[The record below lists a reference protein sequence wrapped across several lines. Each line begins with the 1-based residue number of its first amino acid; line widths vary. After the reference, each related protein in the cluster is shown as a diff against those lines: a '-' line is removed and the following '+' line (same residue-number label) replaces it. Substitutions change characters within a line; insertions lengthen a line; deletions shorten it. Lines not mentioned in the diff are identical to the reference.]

1 MSWRTRCALT
11 RKHRSLALQYGRGGA
26 SGIAYAAS
34 KAALIGL
41 TKGIA
46 HDGSPYV
53 TANCIAPGPTDTR
66 HPAERER
73 QEGPA
78 TVVEGTEENALG
90 YTNPATSWIGK
101 YWLSGRQGIPEDI
114 AHAVTFF
121 ATPAASLITA
131 QTMHVSGGL
140 IIE

>member
-1 MSWRTRCALT
+1 MVAAKFGRVITIS
-11 RKHRSLALQYGRGGA
+11 SNVGVYGRGGA

-34 KAALIGL
+34 KAALIAL

-46 HDGSPYV
+46 HEGAPYV
-53 TANCIAPGPTDTR
+53 TSNVIAPGPTDSR

-73 QEGPA
+73 TAPT
-78 TVVEGTEENALG
+78 TVIEGTKLNALG
-90 YTNPATSWIGK
+90 YTDPATNWLGK
-101 YWLSGRQGIPEDI
+101 FWLSGRQGIPEDI

-121 ATPAASLITA
+121 ATPAASLVTA
-131 QTMHVSGGL
+131 QTLHVSGGL